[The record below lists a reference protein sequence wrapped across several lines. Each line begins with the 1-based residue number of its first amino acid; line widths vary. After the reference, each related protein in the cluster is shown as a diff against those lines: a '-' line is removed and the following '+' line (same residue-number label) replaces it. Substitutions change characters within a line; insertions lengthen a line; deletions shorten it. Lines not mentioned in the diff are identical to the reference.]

1 MGQKVNPISNRLG
14 VIRGWDS
21 NWYGGKNYANVYDYY
36 NYRTYNPDLVA
47 QFGNN
52 VDAYLKHF
60 VTYGMS
66 EGRQAINSFN
76 VYTYRSQH
84 PDLEQRFGDDL
95 RMYYLY
101 ACGLA

>member
-1 MGQKVNPISNRLG
+1 M
-14 VIRGWDS
+14 
-21 NWYGGKNYANVYDYY
+21 YDYY

-84 PDLEQRFGDDL
+84 PDLEQRFGDNL